1 LDSGGDP
8 RNGPGPAEVPSSRG
22 MSAPKPRHKVTV
34 ICDHQQVSQWIEYE
48 IESNM
53 ITPADGFTMR
63 KPFDPESWRILRR
76 DARVR
81 VLIDD
86 APILDGFIDKR
97 VKRAKEG
104 TFEISGRDRSGRL
117 VQESAPRINYEGLEL
132 TEAIKRL
139 ASPWF
144 DKVVLSDAENRKLRM
159 GKKGRRTSIGR
170 EPIIVKRTSGGNG
183 RVQPGTM
190 RWAIIE
196 ELVTQV
202 GLICWSSAD
211 GKSLFV
217 GKPNGSQAPSFH
229 ILRAKGGG
237 RSSNCL
243 DLIQDEDNG
252 DRYSMIMVAG
262 SGGGTDDDFGA
273 PVASRSATVLDNDGG
288 LYGVGRDFAFP
299 KRLLLPEKHFDSIQR
314 AEEAASREKLRR
326 DFRRTV
332 YSATM
337 PYHGQWITPTGA
349 TLFAPNTVAMIT
361 DEEHDPVLEDNGLI
375 YSCTYKRTR
384 TEGETTTLELVPSDT
399 EIVL

>member
-1 LDSGGDP
+1 MATQAKH
-8 RNGPGPAEVPSSRG
+8 RVAV
-22 MSAPKPRHKVTV
+22 VV
-34 ICDHQQVSQWIEYE
+34 DHQQIGGWTEYE

-53 ITPADGFTMR
+53 ITPADGFSLR
-63 KPFDPESWRILRR
+63 RPFDPKSWDILRR

-97 VKRAKEG
+97 VKRSKEG
-104 TFEISGRDRSGRL
+104 TLEISGRDRTGRL

-144 DKVVLSDAENRKLRM
+144 DRVVLSDAENRKLRM

-190 RWAIIE
+190 RWAVIE
-196 ELVTQV
+196 ELVSQV
-202 GLICWSSAD
+202 GLICWSSVD

-217 GKPNGSQAPSFH
+217 GRPNQSQAPSFH
-229 ILRAKGGG
+229 ILRAHGPG

-262 SGGGTDDDFGA
+262 TGSASDQDYGEA
-273 PVASRSATVLDNDGG
+273 VASRSASVLDNEGS
-288 LYGVGRDFAFP
+288 LYGVGRDFQYP
-299 KRLLLPEKHFDSIQR
+299 KRLVLPEKSFDSIER
-314 AEEAASREKLRR
+314 AEEAAGREMAQRNY
-326 DFRRTV
+326 RRTI
-332 YSATM
+332 YTATM
-337 PYHGQWITPTGA
+337 PFHGQWITPTGA

-361 DEEHDPVLEDNGLI
+361 DEEHSPTLEDDGI
-375 YSCTYKRTR
+375 VVSCAYRR
-384 TEGETTTLELVPSDT
+384 DRRSGETTTLELVPTGT